1 MNSQSHYINT
11 YLTVAPED
19 RKQMYILAEKY
30 SPESIELLNQAELYL
45 DKKADLKYNQTRL
58 SSLRHQSS
66 SRVDL
71 EISRLTDEIS
81 ILTTEINNF
90 ETLYSVSNTKNEE
103 KESSEIA
110 ETFNVQVDDLSEE
123 QYDRLC
129 TELELL
135 KDEEILK

>member
-1 MNSQSHYINT
+1 MNSKSHYINT

-30 SPESIELLNQAELYL
+30 SPESVELLNQAELYL

-71 EISRLTDEIS
+71 EISRLSDEIS
-81 ILTTEINNF
+81 TLTTEINNF
-90 ETLYSVSNTKNEE
+90 ETLYSVSNTKTEE

-110 ETFNVQVDDLSEE
+110 ETFNVHVEYLSEE

>member
-1 MNSQSHYINT
+1 MNSKSHYINT

-30 SPESIELLNQAELYL
+30 SPESVELLNQAELYL

-58 SSLRHQSS
+58 SSLHHQSS

-71 EISRLTDEIS
+71 EISRLSDEIS
-81 ILTTEINNF
+81 TLTTEINNF
-90 ETLYSVSNTKNEE
+90 ETLYSVSNTKTEE

-110 ETFNVQVDDLSEE
+110 ETFNVHVEYLSEE